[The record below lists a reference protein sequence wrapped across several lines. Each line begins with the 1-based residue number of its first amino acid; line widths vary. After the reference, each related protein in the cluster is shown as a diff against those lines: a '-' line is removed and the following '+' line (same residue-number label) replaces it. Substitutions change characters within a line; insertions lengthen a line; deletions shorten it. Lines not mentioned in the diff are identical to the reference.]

1 MGVAGWFATCF
12 GTRLKR
18 RSPHGMPN
26 KCSIKVP
33 SRVGGPLLKSAD
45 AWFCVALR
53 FYNASKG
60 HDEGAADVSS
70 FFRRRDLPK
79 QLQSY
84 IAGPGRSHQKE
95 IKKAAEKFRTE
106 FEEWMAG

>member
-1 MGVAGWFATCF
+1 
-12 GTRLKR
+12 
-18 RSPHGMPN
+18 MPN
-26 KCSIKVP
+26 KCSGKVP
-33 SRVGGPLLKSAD
+33 SRVGGLLYSSLPTRGSA
-45 AWFCVALR
+45 VALR

-60 HDEGAADVSS
+60 HGEGAADVSS

-84 IAGPGRSHQKE
+84 LAGPGRSHQKE

>member
-1 MGVAGWFATCF
+1 
-12 GTRLKR
+12 
-18 RSPHGMPN
+18 MPN